1 MPYKSLSAPRRVE
14 SLDAEVCGAAAFDG
28 AGLVAM
34 VASSPARCAFVPIAS
49 GTNKVI
55 NLSLDRGDDIAFL
68 SRDIAVVRS
77 DGDLWAVLDIHH
89 RAKFERV
96 ATNVRSLCGRPS
108 GERALALTWEGHA
121 YETTVSG
128 YEVSARQF
136 ALRGTVKLADV
147 GQTDTFV
154 VVEVPG
160 GGLELRMHPGA
171 TPEPGAN
178 GRAPLPSEASKLD
191 RLKGGMALSVL
202 YKRGSSEACI
212 VSQTGG
218 RLQAKMINVGSP
230 IACAA
235 TSETSLVV
243 AFEDGR
249 AALFTG
255 DTLKDGSDS
264 TLTPTHSL
272 SLGARGEPTTMLITS
287 KGSANVWVG
296 TSSGEIIRTSLPRR

>member
-34 VASSPARCAFVPIAS
+34 VSSSPARCGFVPIAS

-68 SRDIAVVRS
+68 SRDVAVVRS
-77 DGDLWAVLDIHH
+77 DGDLWAVIDIHH

-96 ATNVRSLCGRPS
+96 ATNVRALRGRS
-108 GERALALTWEGHA
+108 TGERALALTWEGHA
-121 YETTVSG
+121 YEATMSG
-128 YEVSARQF
+128 YEVSARSF
-136 ALRGTVKLADV
+136 ALRGTVKLIDV
-147 GQTDTFV
+147 GTTDTFV
-154 VVEVPG
+154 VVEVP

-191 RLKGGMALSVL
+191 QLKGGIALSVL

-218 RLQAKMINVGSP
+218 RLQAKMIDVGAP

-235 TSETSLVV
+235 TSDTSLVV

-255 DTLKDGSDS
+255 DNLKADDS
-264 TLTPTHSL
+264 SLTATHAL

-287 KGSANVWVG
+287 KGSAVVWVG
-296 TSSGEIIRTSLPRR
+296 TSSGEIIRVSLPRK

>member
-28 AGLVAM
+28 SGLVAM
-34 VASSPARCAFVPIAS
+34 VSSSPARCGFVPIAS

-55 NLSLDRGDDIAFL
+55 NLSLERGDDVAFL
-68 SRDIAVVRS
+68 SRDVALVRS
-77 DGDLWAVLDIHH
+77 ENDLWAVIDIHH

-96 ATNVRSLCGRPS
+96 ATNVRSLSGRPT
-108 GERALALTWEGHA
+108 GERALALTWEGNAH
-121 YETTVSG
+121 EVTMSG
-128 YEVSARQF
+128 HEAQARSF
-136 ALRGTVKLADV
+136 ALRGNVRLADV
-147 GQTDTFV
+147 GPTDTFV
-154 VVEVPG
+154 VVEVG

-191 RLKGGMALSVL
+191 RLKGGVALSVL

-218 RLQAKMINVGSP
+218 RLQAKMIDVGAP

-249 AALFTG
+249 AALFVGDNLKTG
-255 DTLKDGSDS
+255 DYSP
-264 TLTPTHSL
+264 TPAHTL
-272 SLGARGEPTTMLITS
+272 SLGARGEPTTMLITT
-287 KGSANVWVG
+287 KGSAVVWVG
-296 TSSGEIIRTSLPRR
+296 TSSGEIIRVSLPRK

>member
-14 SLDAEVCGAAAFDG
+14 TLDAEVCGAAAFDP

-34 VASSPARCAFVPIAS
+34 VSSSPARCGFLPIAS

-68 SRDIAVVRS
+68 SRDVAIVRS
-77 DGDLWAVLDIHH
+77 DNDLWAVLDIHH

-96 ATNVRSLCGRPS
+96 ATNVRALCGRS
-108 GERALALTWEGHA
+108 NGERALALTWEGNA
-121 YETTVSG
+121 IEATMSG
-128 YEVSARQF
+128 HEVSSRSF
-136 ALRGTVKLADV
+136 ALRGNVKLADLSP
-147 GQTDTFV
+147 TDTFV
-154 VVEVPG
+154 VVDVA

-178 GRAPLPSEASKLD
+178 GRAPLPSDASKLD
-191 RLKGGMALSVL
+191 RLKGGASLSVL
-202 YKRGSSEACI
+202 YKRGKSEACI
-212 VSQTGG
+212 VSQSGG
-218 RLQAKMINVGSP
+218 RLQAKMIDVGGP
-230 IACAA
+230 IASAA

-255 DTLKDGSDS
+255 DVLKAADFSV
-264 TLTPTHSL
+264 TPTHSL
-272 SLGARGEPTTMLITS
+272 SLGARGEPNSMFITT
-287 KGSANVWVG
+287 KGSAVVWVG
-296 TSSGEIIRTSLPRR
+296 TSSGEIIRVSLPRK

>member
-14 SLDAEVCGAAAFDG
+14 SLDAEICGAAAFDG

-34 VASSPARCAFVPIAS
+34 VSSSPARCGFVPVAS

-55 NLSLDRGDDIAFL
+55 NLSLDRGDEIAFL
-68 SRDIAVVRS
+68 SRDVALVRS
-77 DGDLWAVLDIHH
+77 DNDLWAVLDIHH

-96 ATNVRSLCGRPS
+96 ATNVRALCGRSS

-121 YETTVSG
+121 YEATMAG

-136 ALRGTVKLADV
+136 ALRGSVRLADL
-147 GQTDTFV
+147 GANDTFV

-160 GGLELRMHPGA
+160 GLEFRMHPGA

-178 GRAPLPSEASKLD
+178 GRSPLPSEASKLD
-191 RLKGGMALSVL
+191 RLKGGLALSVL
-202 YKRGSSEACI
+202 YKRGSSECCI
-212 VSQTGG
+212 VTQSG
-218 RLQAKMINVGSP
+218 RLQARMVDVGGP

-243 AFEDGR
+243 AYEDGR
-249 AALFTG
+249 AALFS
-255 DTLKDGSDS
+255 SDALRTDDFALQPS
-264 TLTPTHSL
+264 HSL
-272 SLGARGEPTTMLITS
+272 SLGARGEPTTMYITS

-296 TSSGEIIRTSLPRR
+296 TSSGEVIRVSLPRK

>member
-1 MPYKSLSAPRRVE
+1 MPYKSLSAPRRAE

-34 VASSPARCAFVPIAS
+34 VSSSPARCGFVPIAS

-55 NLSLDRGDDIAFL
+55 NLSLDRGDEVALL

-89 RAKFERV
+89 RAKFERI
-96 ATNVRSLCGRPS
+96 ATNVRQLCGRSS
-108 GERALALTWEGHA
+108 GERALALTWEGNA
-121 YETTVSG
+121 YETTISG
-128 YEVSARQF
+128 YEVAARSF
-136 ALRGTVKLADV
+136 ALRGSVKLADV
-147 GQTDTFV
+147 GATDTFV
-154 VVEVPG
+154 VVEVP

-178 GRAPLPSEASKLD
+178 GRASLPSEASKLD

-212 VSQTGG
+212 VSQAGG

-255 DTLKDGSDS
+255 ETLKASDS
-264 TLTPTHSL
+264 TLTPTHAL

-287 KGSANVWVG
+287 KGSAIVWVG
-296 TSSGEIIRTSLPRR
+296 TSSGEIIRVSLPRR

>member
-1 MPYKSLSAPRRVE
+1 MPYKSLSGPRRVE
-14 SLDAEVCGAAAFDG
+14 SLDAEICGAAAFDG

-34 VASSPARCAFVPIAS
+34 VSSSPARCGFVPVAT

-55 NLSLDRGDDIAFL
+55 NLSLDRGDEIAFL
-68 SRDIAVVRS
+68 SRDVALVRS
-77 DGDLWAVLDIHH
+77 DNDLWAVLDIHH

-96 ATNVRSLCGRPS
+96 ATNVRALCGRSS

-121 YETTVSG
+121 YEATMAG
-128 YEVSARQF
+128 YEVAARQF
-136 ALRGTVKLADV
+136 ALRGTVKLADL
-147 GQTDTFV
+147 GANDSFV

-160 GGLELRMHPGA
+160 GLEFRMHPGA

-178 GRAPLPSEASKLD
+178 GRSPLPSEANKLD

-202 YKRGSSEACI
+202 YKRGSSECCI
-212 VSQTGG
+212 VPQAGG
-218 RLQAKMINVGSP
+218 RLQARMIDVGGP

-243 AFEDGR
+243 AYEDGR
-249 AALFTG
+249 AALFTNDALKTG
-255 DTLKDGSDS
+255 DFSVQA
-264 TLTPTHSL
+264 THSL
-272 SLGARGEPTTMLITS
+272 SLGARGEPTTMYITS

-296 TSSGEIIRTSLPRR
+296 TSSGEVIRVSLPRK

>member
-34 VASSPARCAFVPIAS
+34 VSSSPARCGFVPIAS

-55 NLSLDRGDDIAFL
+55 NLSLERGDDVAFL
-68 SRDIAVVRS
+68 SRDVALVRS
-77 DGDLWAVLDIHH
+77 DNDLWAVLDIHH

-96 ATNVRSLCGRPS
+96 ATNVRALCGRAA
-108 GERALALTWEGHA
+108 GERALALTWEGNAHEA
-121 YETTVSG
+121 TMSG
-128 YEVSARQF
+128 HEVAARSF
-136 ALRGTVKLADV
+136 ALRGNVRLADLAS
-147 GQTDTFV
+147 TDTFV
-154 VVEVPG
+154 VVEVA

-191 RLKGGMALSVL
+191 RLKGGLALSVL

-212 VSQTGG
+212 VTQTGG
-218 RLQAKMINVGSP
+218 RLQARMIDVGAP

-249 AALFTG
+249 TALFTG
-255 DTLKDGSDS
+255 DALKAGDS
-264 TLTPTHSL
+264 SPTPTHTL
-272 SLGARGEPTTMLITS
+272 PLGARGEPTTMLITT
-287 KGSANVWVG
+287 KGSAVVWVG
-296 TSSGEIIRTSLPRR
+296 TSSGEIIRVSLPRK

>member
-34 VASSPARCAFVPIAS
+34 VASSPARCGFVPIAS

-55 NLSLDRGDDIAFL
+55 NLSLERGDEVAFL
-68 SRDIAVVRS
+68 SRDVALVRS
-77 DGDLWAVLDIHH
+77 DGDLWAVIDIHH

-96 ATNVRSLCGRPS
+96 ATNVRALCSRAA
-108 GERALALTWEGHA
+108 GERALALSWEGHA
-121 YETTVSG
+121 YEATMSG
-128 YEVSARQF
+128 YEVAARSF
-136 ALRGTVKLADV
+136 ALRGNVKLADV
-147 GQTDTFV
+147 GPTDTFV
-154 VVEVPG
+154 VVEVG

-178 GRAPLPSEASKLD
+178 GRAQLPSEASKFD

-202 YKRGSSEACI
+202 YKRGANEACL
-212 VSQTGG
+212 VSQIGG
-218 RLQAKMINVGSP
+218 RLHAKMIDVGAP

-255 DTLKDGSDS
+255 DAIKNASDGSS
-264 TLTPTHSL
+264 LAATHTLA
-272 SLGARGEPTTMLITS
+272 LGARGEPTTMVVTT
-287 KGSANVWVG
+287 KGSSCVWVG
-296 TSSGEIIRTSLPRR
+296 TANGEIIRVSLPRK